1 MRALTG
7 ERLLT
12 ACEEAAEE
20 HDLNRSLV
28 LLSHAIPTSNRR
40 ELARLSIAE
49 RNLLLL
55 RLRKLSFGS
64 LLQGF
69 GTCPQCGAHLEF
81 ALPIASLIERLQLH
95 SAAGPITWYENG
107 EHCQLRPVTTDDL
120 LAVLDVPDT
129 REAQDRLLKRCL
141 SVSDSISKPLASSIA
156 GSLLE
161 KFEQLHAAAELSCTL
176 RCPDCSVSETL
187 DLDIAR
193 FLWIEVRSAAQRL
206 LAEIHELAWAY
217 GWSERSIARMSPQR
231 RSAYLEMLSA

>member
-7 ERLLT
+7 ELLLT

-28 LLSHAIPTSNRR
+28 LLSHAIPKSNRR

-55 RLRKLSFGS
+55 RLRELSFGS

-69 GTCPQCGAHLEF
+69 GACPQCGAHLEF
-81 ALPIASLIERLQLH
+81 ELPVASLIERLQSH
-95 SAAGPITWYENG
+95 SSPGPITWSENG
-107 EHCQLRPVTTDDL
+107 RHCQLRPVTTDDL
-120 LAVLDVPDT
+120 LSILDMPGI
-129 REAQDRLLKRCL
+129 REAQDRLLELCL
-141 SVSDSISKPLASSIA
+141 SVSGSLAKPSACSTTD
-156 GSLLE
+156 SLLE

-176 RCPDCSVSETL
+176 RCPECSVSETL

-193 FLWIEVRSAAQRL
+193 FLWIEARSAAQRL